1 MRKALWCDWALCVNI
16 SLILRRLMYKN
27 HEGEIARFC
36 LPIYD
41 FVQKKD
47 SKNRYRIPW
56 SYSVVP
62 PVRNNIGK
70 ICTWMKQKVIPP
82 FFKGNVQAM
91 IINIDPEIRRIIG
104 HLNRPIECVRE
115 CMCLQGF
122 ANKNVYI
129 SSHNLWRTAVCR
141 IIKGL
146 AFYSSKRPILRVI
159 GGEKGVVPHT
169 HKGDFK

>member
-1 MRKALWCDWALCVNI
+1 MVWLSFMCKHITHSTKVNVQKSWRRNSPI
-16 SLILRRLMYKN
+16 FCPFTILSK
-27 HEGEIARFC
+27 IC
-36 LPIYD
+36 
-41 FVQKKD
+41 QKKD
-47 SKNRYRIPW
+47 SKDRYRIPG

-70 ICTWMKQKVIPP
+70 IGTWMKQKVIPP

-104 HLNRPIECVRE
+104 HQNRPIEWVRE

-159 GGEKGVVPHT
+159 GGAEGVVPHPY
-169 HKGDFK
+169 KGGSK